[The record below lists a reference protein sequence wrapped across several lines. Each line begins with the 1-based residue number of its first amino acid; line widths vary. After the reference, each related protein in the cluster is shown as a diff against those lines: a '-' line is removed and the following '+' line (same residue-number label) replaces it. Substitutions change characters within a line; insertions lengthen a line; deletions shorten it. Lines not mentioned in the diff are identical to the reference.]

1 MNKTEVTKGSIVLF
15 MTINRFVSLSGNLRC
30 RTKSDKKTL
39 RHNIDKMRSAY
50 MRQRPLHRQVTHKPR
65 TSLFKI
71 GIHFDNARLCKRL
84 GMHGKEQ
91 QDLMTSC
98 YNSTVEKYYD
108 KLW

>member
-15 MTINRFVSLSGNLRC
+15 MTINRFVSLSRNLRC

-39 RHNIDKMRSAY
+39 RFNIDKIRSVY
-50 MRQRPLHRQVTHKPR
+50 LRQLHIHVTHKSR

-71 GIHFDNARLCKRL
+71 GIHFGNARFYKRL
-84 GMHGKEQ
+84 RMHGKEQ
-91 QDLMTSC
+91 KDLMTSC